1 MAVEGQMLSSCWI
14 SICRNSPLVWVRLG
28 PTLHCPL
35 ILYWMSRFHFSLTS
49 IKQFNFQD
57 SLSAVLKGLY
67 WAGRL
72 KADDYVNV
80 IDIFPSLPIFCIYTT
95 NKILQT
101 EDKIRFI
108 FSNISFWYDWNIS
121 FVVEYHDALISSTW
135 YFWPLSRYL
144 SAKQHPSMKHFFH
157 IITSPRT
164 ATELGQH
171 FLQLFLFILLSPLHD

>member
-1 MAVEGQMLSSCWI
+1 MAVEGQMLWSCWI

-57 SLSAVLKGLY
+57 LSRPCWRVYIEPGV
-67 WAGRL
+67 WRL
-72 KADDYVNV
+72 TTMLTLSTFSPRYLFSVF
-80 IDIFPSLPIFCIYTT
+80 IPT